1 MPTQAKPSP
10 TQLFGSHLSIAGGFE
25 NAFTK
30 AVEVGCDCLQIFV
43 KNQKQWQAKPLTDEV
58 IRNYKAAQRE
68 TKIKPVIAHAS
79 YLINLAS
86 PNADLYKKSV
96 RAVIDELERCEAL
109 GVSGLVLHP
118 GAHMGEG
125 VESGI
130 GRIAAGLDEIHAAT
144 AGFKGKVL
152 LETTAG
158 QGTSIGCEIEHL
170 GAIISR
176 VADAD
181 RLGVC
186 LDTCHLFAAGYDLRD
201 PKEYDR
207 TINLLR
213 KQVTLG
219 RIKCI
224 HVNDSKGDC
233 GSRVDRHEH
242 IGEGKIG
249 EAGFKNLVNDPRLAK
264 IPRILETPKGE
275 NESGVEHDIINLRK
289 LRKLIKK
296 A

>member
-1 MPTQAKPSP
+1 MPKQNKTSP
-10 TQLFGSHLSIAGGFE
+10 KQRFGSHLSVAGGFE
-25 NAFTK
+25 NAFIK

-58 IRNYKAAQRE
+58 IRNYKSAQRE
-68 TKIKPVIAHAS
+68 TRIKPVIAHAS

-86 PNADLYKKSV
+86 PNRALFAKSV

-109 GVSGLVLHP
+109 GVRGLVLHP
-118 GAHMGEG
+118 GAHVGEG
-125 VESGI
+125 VEPGI
-130 GRIAAGLDEIHAAT
+130 ERIASGLDEIHAAT
-144 AGFKGKVL
+144 TGFKGKVL

-170 GAIISR
+170 GSIISR

-201 PKEYDR
+201 RDEYDR
-207 TINLLR
+207 TIGLLR
-213 KQVTLG
+213 KQVTLS

-224 HVNDSKGDC
+224 HLNDSKGDC
-233 GSRVDRHEH
+233 ESRIDRHEH
-242 IGEGKIG
+242 IGKGKIG
-249 EAGFKNLVNDPRLAK
+249 AAGFRNLLNDPRLARVPK
-264 IPRILETPKGE
+264 ILETPKGH
-275 NESGVEHDIINLRK
+275 NDRGVEHDIINLRK
-289 LRKLIKK
+289 LRSLIRKS
-296 A
+296 

>member
-1 MPTQAKPSP
+1 MPKQTKSSP
-10 TQLFGSHLSIAGGFE
+10 KQRFGSHLSVAGGFE
-25 NAFTK
+25 NAFIK

-58 IRNYKAAQRE
+58 IRNYKSAQRE

-86 PNADLYKKSV
+86 PDAALHAKSV
-96 RAVIDELERCEAL
+96 RAVIDELQRCEAL
-109 GVSGLVLHP
+109 GVRGLVLHP

-125 VESGI
+125 VEAGI
-130 GRIAAGLDEIHAAT
+130 ERIAAGLDEIHAAA

-201 PKEYDR
+201 ADEYDR
-207 TINLLR
+207 TIKLLR
-213 KQVTLG
+213 NQVTLR

-224 HVNDSKGDC
+224 HVNDSKGACD
-233 GSRVDRHEH
+233 SRIDRHEH
-242 IGEGKIG
+242 IGQGKIG
-249 EAGFKNLVNDPRLAK
+249 VTGFRNLVNDPRLAK

-275 NESGVEHDIINLRK
+275 NESGVEHDVVNLRK